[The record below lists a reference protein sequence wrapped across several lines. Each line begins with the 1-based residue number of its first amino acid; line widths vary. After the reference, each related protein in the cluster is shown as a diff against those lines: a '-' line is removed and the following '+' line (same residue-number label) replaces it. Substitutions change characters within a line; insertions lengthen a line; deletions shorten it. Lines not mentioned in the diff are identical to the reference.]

1 MSILQKIFRSLK
13 NGHRTIRPLACIS
26 VNNSHGISS
35 QVEINLEKEQKL
47 SIPTTFPN
55 QNQHE
60 QEDHQYEENIKKSIL
75 ENALQFVPK
84 SGWSV
89 ESLSSG
95 AKAAGYPTI
104 THGLFPNGG
113 GDLVHY
119 FNVKCNEKLVDVMK
133 TWPKTDTQEKVPAQ
147 FVENAIFQRLIMI
160 DPYKTT
166 WPKAMAIQTMPNNV
180 PNCLATLLS
189 LVDDICYHSGDRSVD
204 FNWYVRRVGV
214 AGIYKAAELFYLT
227 DSSQDSSATKSFIA
241 SRIRDAQLVQSALNL
256 SPVGAAPQTLTAA
269 FTTAKNILGIN
280 TLK

>member
-1 MSILQKIFRSLK
+1 MSTFFILLTALK
-13 NGHRTIRPLACIS
+13 NGHRTIRPFACIS

-35 QVEINLEKEQKL
+35 QVEIKLEKEQKH
-47 SIPTTFPN
+47 SIPATFPN

-119 FNVKCNEKLVDVMK
+119 FNVKCNEKLVDAMK
-133 TWPKTDTQEKVPAQ
+133 TV
-147 FVENAIFQRLIMI
+147 
-160 DPYKTT
+160 
-166 WPKAMAIQTMPNNV
+166 
-180 PNCLATLLS
+180 
-189 LVDDICYHSGDRSVD
+189 
-204 FNWYVRRVGV
+204 
-214 AGIYKAAELFYLT
+214 
-227 DSSQDSSATKSFIA
+227 SQ
-241 SRIRDAQLVQSALNL
+241 
-256 SPVGAAPQTLTAA
+256 
-269 FTTAKNILGIN
+269 
-280 TLK
+280 